1 MPNYSI
7 SMPDMALAWIRIANK
22 VSKNSY
28 QWSIDVGSW
37 FRFPEIG
44 TVILINIIL
53 PRPPNNCAN

>member
-1 MPNYSI
+1 
-7 SMPDMALAWIRIANK
+7 MPDMALAWIRIANK